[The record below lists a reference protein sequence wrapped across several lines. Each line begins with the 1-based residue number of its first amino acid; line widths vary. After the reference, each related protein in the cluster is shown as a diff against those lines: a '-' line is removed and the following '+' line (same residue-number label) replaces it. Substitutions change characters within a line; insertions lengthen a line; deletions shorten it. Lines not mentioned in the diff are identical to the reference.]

1 MFNDK
6 KPSKYLICKNYEEAL
21 AKINTLHLEKN
32 QLNVVYYKNGD
43 KVDALLGIPGY
54 KKDAQNIV
62 FNSAANDN
70 VINFSDI
77 ENQVKEIIRRNASS
91 STTYAS
97 EINKKLTQHTEDASV
112 KFDEIDTSISDLS
125 TNIYS
130 ELEATREFWND
141 KYDDTVNI
149 FKHDINFTNVSTY
162 KVSLSLSRLY
172 RLLGIS
178 ETEQSSA
185 GESIIQQ
192 LADVKQQLQELN
204 DTYNQQIPIIKRDV
218 STLKLDVSQNT
229 FDISTLQKD
238 NTINK
243 LDISI
248 NKADISALKEL
259 TASHTRNLAELSGN
273 LDSLFEMLSKTIGD
287 VNADALRQI
296 SELNGKVTVINN
308 DISAFENDFSIY
320 QEATDASILALK
332 NRLNN
337 DISTKIDEII
347 QDVYD
352 LSTNIYDELDRI
364 HQNIYDVSTNVSNLD
379 HLIDFTIYDN
389 TEGDDTEENNED
401 NNINDNT
408 EENNG

>member
-112 KFDEIDTSISDLS
+112 KFDEIDTSINDLS

-204 DTYNQQIPIIKRDV
+204 ETYNQQVPVIKRDV
-218 STLKLDVSQNT
+218 STLKLDVS
-229 FDISTLQKD
+229 TLQKD
-238 NTINK
+238 NSINK
-243 LDISI
+243 IDISI

-259 TASHTRNLAELSGN
+259 TASHTRNLSELSGN
-273 LDSLFEMLSKTIGD
+273 LDSLFDMLSETIGD

-296 SELNGKVTVINN
+296 SELNGKVTVLNN
-308 DISAFENDFSIY
+308 DISVLENDFSIY

-332 NRLNN
+332 DRLNN

-389 TEGDDTEENNED
+389 QEDANSDDNTNNNE
-401 NNINDNT
+401 

>member
-97 EINKKLTQHTEDASV
+97 EINKKLTQHTEDTSV
-112 KFDEIDTSISDLS
+112 KFDEIDTSINDLS

-204 DTYNQQIPIIKRDV
+204 ETYNQQVPVIKRDV
-218 STLKLDVSQNT
+218 STLKLDVS
-229 FDISTLQKD
+229 TLQKD
-238 NTINK
+238 NSINK
-243 LDISI
+243 IDISINKADISI

-259 TASHTRNLAELSGN
+259 TASHTRNLSELSGN
-273 LDSLFEMLSKTIGD
+273 LDSLFDMLSKTIGD

-296 SELNGKVTVINN
+296 SELNGKVTVLNN
-308 DISAFENDFSIY
+308 DISVLENDFSIY

-332 NRLNN
+332 DRLNN

-379 HLIDFTIYDN
+379 HLIDFTIYNNQEDTNSDDN
-389 TEGDDTEENNED
+389 TGNNTNNNEEENND
-401 NNINDNT
+401 
-408 EENNG
+408 

>member
-97 EINKKLTQHTEDASV
+97 EINKKLSQHVEDASV

-204 DTYNQQIPIIKRDV
+204 ETYNQQVPVIKRDV
-218 STLKLDVSQNT
+218 STLKLDVS
-229 FDISTLQKD
+229 TLQKD

-243 LDISI
+243 TDISI

-259 TASHTRNLAELSGN
+259 TASHTRNLSELSGN
-273 LDSLFEMLSKTIGD
+273 LDSLFKMLNQTIGD
-287 VNADALRQI
+287 VNAKAIQQI
-296 SELNGKVTVINN
+296 SELNGKVNVINN
-308 DISAFENDFSIY
+308 DISVLENDFSIY

-332 NRLNN
+332 DRLNN

-379 HLIDFTIYDN
+379 HLIDFTIYVDPVENEEDN
-389 TEGDDTEENNED
+389 PEENE
-401 NNINDNT
+401 
-408 EENNG
+408 G

>member
-54 KKDAQNIV
+54 KKDADNIV
-62 FNSAANDN
+62 FNSAAGDN
-70 VINFSDI
+70 VLNFSDI
-77 ENQVKEIIRRNASS
+77 ENQIKEIIRRNASS

-97 EINKKLTQHTEDASV
+97 EVNKKLMQHVADSSV
-112 KFDEIDTSISDLS
+112 KFDEIDTSIADLS

-130 ELEATREFWND
+130 ELAATREFWND

-178 ETEQSSA
+178 ETEQGGA

-192 LADVKQQLQELN
+192 LADTKEQLQELN
-204 DTYNQQIPIIKRDV
+204 ETYNQQIPVIKRDV
-218 STLKLDVSQNT
+218 SILKFDV
-229 FDISTLQKD
+229 STLQKD

-243 LDISI
+243 YDIST
-248 NKADISALKEL
+248 LKEL
-259 TASHTRNLAELSGN
+259 TASHTRNLSELSGN
-273 LDSLFEMLSKTIGD
+273 LDSLFDMLSETIGD
-287 VNADALRQI
+287 VNATAIQQI
-296 SELNGKVTVINN
+296 SELNGKVNVINN
-308 DISAFENDFSIY
+308 DINILTNDLNTY
-320 QEATDASILALK
+320 KDTTDETLEILT

-337 DISTKIDEII
+337 DISTKVDEII
-347 QDVYD
+347 QNVYD
-352 LSTNIYDELDRI
+352 LSTYIYDELDII
-364 HQNIYDVSTNVSNLD
+364 HQNIYNVSTNLSSLD

-389 TEGDDTEENNED
+389 PEEIEDDNSGENA
-401 NNINDNT
+401 
-408 EENNG
+408 G

>member
-62 FNSAANDN
+62 FNSAADDN
-70 VINFSDI
+70 VLNFSDI

-97 EINKKLTQHTEDASV
+97 EINKKLAQHIEDASV
-112 KFDEIDTSISDLS
+112 KFDEIDTSINDLS

-130 ELEATREFWND
+130 QLDATREFWND

-178 ETEQSSA
+178 ETEQGGA

-192 LADVKQQLQELN
+192 LATVKEQLQELN
-204 DTYNQQIPIIKRDV
+204 INYNQEFPILKRDV
-218 STLKLDVSQNT
+218 SSLKHDVSVNT

-238 NTINK
+238 NTNNK
-243 LDISI
+243 IDIST
-248 NKADISALKEL
+248 LKDL
-259 TASHTRNLAELSGN
+259 TASHTRNLSELSGN
-273 LDSLFEMLSKTIGD
+273 LDSLYNMLRETIGD

-296 SELNGKVTVINN
+296 SELNGKINVINN
-308 DISAFENDFSIY
+308 DISVFENDFSIY
-320 QEATDASILALK
+320 QEAADASILILK

-352 LSTNIYDELDRI
+352 LSTNIYDELDII
-364 HQNIYDVSTNVSNLD
+364 HQNIYNVSTNLSSLD

-389 TEGDDTEENNED
+389 QEENN
-401 NNINDNT
+401 T
-408 EENNG
+408 PEEP

>member
-112 KFDEIDTSISDLS
+112 KFDEIDTSINDLS

-192 LADVKQQLQELN
+192 LADVKQELQELN
-204 DTYNQQIPIIKRDV
+204 ETYNQQVPVIKRDV
-218 STLKLDVSQNT
+218 STLKLDVS
-229 FDISTLQKD
+229 TLQKD

-243 LDISI
+243 IDISI
-248 NKADISALKEL
+248 NKVDISTLKDL
-259 TASHTRNLAELSGN
+259 TASHTRNLSELSGN
-273 LDSLFEMLSKTIGD
+273 LDSLYNMLSKTIGD

-296 SELNGKVTVINN
+296 SELNGKINVINN
-308 DISAFENDFSIY
+308 DISVFENDFSIY
-320 QEATDASILALK
+320 QEAADASILALK
-332 NRLNN
+332 DRLNN

-389 TEGDDTEENNED
+389 QENANSD
-401 NNINDNT
+401 DNT
-408 EENNG
+408 GDNTNNNDEENNG

>member
-54 KKDAQNIV
+54 KKDAENIV
-62 FNSAANDN
+62 FNSAAGDN
-70 VINFSDI
+70 VLNFSDI
-77 ENQVKEIIRRNASS
+77 ENQIKEIIRRNASS

-97 EINKKLTQHTEDASV
+97 EVNKKFMQHVADSSV
-112 KFDEIDTSISDLS
+112 KFDEIDTSITDLS

-178 ETEQSSA
+178 ETEQGGA

-192 LADVKQQLQELN
+192 LADTKEQLQELN
-204 DTYNQQIPIIKRDV
+204 ETYNQQIPVIKRDV
-218 STLKLDVSQNT
+218 SILKFDV
-229 FDISTLQKD
+229 STLQKD

-243 LDISI
+243 YDIST
-248 NKADISALKEL
+248 LKEL
-259 TASHTRNLAELSGN
+259 TASHTRNLSELSGN
-273 LDSLFEMLSKTIGD
+273 LDSLFDMLSETIGD
-287 VNADALRQI
+287 VNATAIQQI
-296 SELNGKVTVINN
+296 SELNGKVNVINN
-308 DISAFENDFSIY
+308 DISILTNDLNTY
-320 QEATDASILALK
+320 KDTTDETLEILT

-337 DISTKIDEII
+337 DISTKVDEII
-347 QDVYD
+347 QNVYD
-352 LSTNIYDELDRI
+352 LSTYIYDELDII
-364 HQNIYDVSTNVSNLD
+364 HQNIYNVSTNLSSLD

-389 TEGDDTEENNED
+389 PEEIEDDNSGENA
-401 NNINDNT
+401 
-408 EENNG
+408 G

>member
-54 KKDAQNIV
+54 KKDAENIV
-62 FNSAANDN
+62 FNSAAGDN
-70 VINFSDI
+70 VLNFSDI
-77 ENQVKEIIRRNASS
+77 ENQIKEIIRRNASS

-97 EINKKLTQHTEDASV
+97 EVNKKFMQHVADSSV
-112 KFDEIDTSISDLS
+112 KFDEIDTSINDLS

-162 KVSLSLSRLY
+162 KVSVSLSRLY

-178 ETEQSSA
+178 EIEQSSP
-185 GESIIQQ
+185 GEESIIQQ

-204 DTYNQQIPIIKRDV
+204 ETYNQEIPGIKRDV
-218 STLKLDVSQNT
+218 STL
-229 FDISTLQKD
+229 QKD
-238 NTINK
+238 NTDNK
-243 LDISI
+243 Y
-248 NKADISALKEL
+248 DISALKEL
-259 TASHTRNLAELSGN
+259 TASHTRNLSELSGN
-273 LDSLFEMLSKTIGD
+273 LDSLFEMLNETIGD
-287 VNADALRQI
+287 INATAIQQI
-296 SELNGKVTVINN
+296 SELNGKVNVINN
-308 DISAFENDFSIY
+308 DITSLT
-320 QEATDASILALK
+320 QELNNYKDATDKSLEILT

-337 DISTKIDEII
+337 DISTKVDEIV

-352 LSTNIYDELDRI
+352 LSTYIYGELDKI
-364 HQNIYDVSTNVSNLD
+364 HQNIDKVSTNLSNLD

-389 TEGDDTEENNED
+389 QEDVNSD
-401 NNINDNT
+401 NNTDNNT
-408 EENNG
+408 NNNEENNG